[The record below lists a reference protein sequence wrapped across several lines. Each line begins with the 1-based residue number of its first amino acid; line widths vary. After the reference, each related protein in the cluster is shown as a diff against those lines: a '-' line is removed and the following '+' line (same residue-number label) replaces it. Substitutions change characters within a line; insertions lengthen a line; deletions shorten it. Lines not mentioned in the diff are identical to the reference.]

1 MAKFDDKKQL
11 KCSFCGK
18 NQDQVKRLIAG
29 PGVYICDECIDLC
42 SEIIQDEFEENI
54 ELDTTSLPK
63 PSEIKN
69 YLDQY
74 VIGQDKAKKA
84 LSVAVYNHY
93 KRIQSNMI
101 EDDVELQK
109 SNILLL
115 GPTGSGK
122 TLLAQTLAKF
132 LNVPFAIADATTLT
146 EAGYVGEDVENILLK
161 LIQNADYDVE
171 KAEKGIIY
179 IDEIDKI
186 ARKSENPSITRDVSG
201 EGVQQALLKIL
212 EGTTASVPPQG
223 GRKHPHQEF
232 IQINTSNILFIC
244 GGAFDGVD
252 KIIEKRTQSSS
263 MGFGADI
270 KSKANKD
277 VGTLLKS
284 ILPGDLL
291 KFGLI
296 PEFVGRLPIV
306 VTLESLD
313 QNALINILSQP
324 KNALVKQYTK
334 LFEMDNVELEFTEDA
349 LKAIADEAIARKTGA
364 RGLRSIVED
373 MMIEIMFDIPSD
385 ENISKI
391 IIQEETVKNKELPE
405 VVRLPENE
413 KRLVLKPKKAKK
425 KKGMETA

>member
-42 SEIIQDEFEENI
+42 SEIIQDEFEENV

-63 PSEIKN
+63 PAEIKN

-313 QNALINILSQP
+313 QNALINILSKP
-324 KNALVKQYTK
+324 KNALVKQYSK

-391 IIQEETVKNKELPE
+391 IIKEDTVKNKELPE

-413 KRLVLKPKKAKK
+413 KRLVLKPKKTKK
-425 KKGMETA
+425 KKDMETA